1 MSSEAGLR
9 VNKQPCC
16 TEYKVKDLNLIYFL
30 IGAVVMFLGL
40 VGIGITQPRGTSV
53 TLWCFLYV
61 AISVI
66 FDGFVIAALIFQYSW
81 LIEALLGASAG
92 AATGLGFHSAHHVLE
107 ERRTTTKTSDVKA

>member
-1 MSSEAGLR
+1 MLHG
-9 VNKQPCC
+9 
-16 TEYKVKDLNLIYFL
+16 YKVKDLNLIYFL

-66 FDGFVIAALIFQYSW
+66 FDGLVIVALIFQYPW

-92 AATGLGFHSAHHVLE
+92 AATGLGIHSAHHVLE
-107 ERRTTTKTSDVKA
+107 ERRNPKASDVKA